1 MAQHNGVVEPEHVP
15 RGEDYRVSLGM
26 LVDYLA
32 ADGPRDRSLVIRA
45 ARWWMERRGH
55 IRLALLDRFPL
66 QDVVVTFRIDETVK
80 LVVTGVFPDAPGDV
94 TIHFA
99 HPEFPS
105 LDLLITRAV
114 VDSPLSISILDYG
127 VRGREFVLLM
137 PWEGFE
143 RGDVGRAICL
153 TMVDDLLMLRGQFEG
168 GRRIQI
174 PEELF
179 ELGP

>member
-1 MAQHNGVVEPEHVP
+1 MAPHDPVIEPEHVP
-15 RGEDYRVSLGM
+15 SGEDYRISLAA

-32 ADGPRDRSLVIRA
+32 GDGPRDRSLVIRA
-45 ARWWMERRGH
+45 ARWWMERRAH

-66 QDVVVTFRIDETVK
+66 QDVVVTFRIDESVK

-99 HPEFPS
+99 DSEFPS
-105 LDLLITRAV
+105 LDLLITRESLP
-114 VDSPLSISILDYG
+114 SPLSIAILDYG

-153 TMVDDLLMLRGQFEG
+153 TMVDDVLMLRGQLDG